1 MEIGITKCI
10 GRLDTDKSLIPNRYL
25 SRLFSLESSGH
36 SPLNDYE
43 RLIIKTV
50 VDKYGEG
57 VRNIAAKVLPK
68 PLSEDVINTAKAVLI
83 GPELVFGT
91 ITKRYRIDF
100 ILKRSFG
107 ERIAKD
113 ILSLAWYVATEGSA
127 LSNSDS
133 WLDYYENPRGSTISS
148 QDISQLLDDIDY
160 DGIMSFYKLW
170 LKEAVKANT
179 KTEKI
184 LYDLTSISY
193 YGSGIDA
200 AEYGY
205 NRDHVTLPQVNY
217 ALLCIRSTAMPLFA
231 WPMNGSI
238 SDMSTLETTLQFLKK
253 LQFMPDCLMMDRGF
267 SSIDNISDMFKNGH
281 TFLQAVK
288 VNAKWIYGVIDASE
302 SLRFSPDSKID
313 DEGRTYYA
321 STSICR
327 WVRIR
332 KISGKGE
339 EKEEVIVHICNGSAK
354 DKYVSPDDGIEVIA
368 QYLCRIHILFCQD
381 LVGRQHDK
389 FMDMLKAEHDR
400 LVNDDNANVKKEF
413 EKYIKVYRKKY
424 ARHRTIEYDTDM
436 IAQHKNKYAGHICF
450 ITNDKTIETARDA
463 LTRLS
468 PVLD

>member
-1 MEIGITKCI
+1 MLIWGKTMYINEGVNQKYCYACETVWDKETKKYRTPSKCI
-10 GRLDTDKSLIPNRYL
+10 GRLDTDNSLIPNRYL

-43 RLIIKTV
+43 RLVIKTV

-57 VRNIAAKVLPK
+57 VRNIAAKVMPK

-107 ERIAKD
+107 ERIAQD

-133 WLDYYENPRGSTISS
+133 WLDYYENPRGSAISS
-148 QDISQLLDDIDY
+148 QDISKLLDDIDY

-200 AEYGY
+200 AEYDY
-205 NRDHVTLPQVNY
+205 NRDHVDLPQVNY

-267 SSIDNISDMFKNGH
+267 SSIDNISGMFKMSS
-281 TFLQAVK
+281 
-288 VNAKWIYGVIDASE
+288 GV
-302 SLRFSPDSKID
+302 
-313 DEGRTYYA
+313 
-321 STSICR
+321 
-327 WVRIR
+327 
-332 KISGKGE
+332 
-339 EKEEVIVHICNGSAK
+339 
-354 DKYVSPDDGIEVIA
+354 
-368 QYLCRIHILFCQD
+368 Q
-381 LVGRQHDK
+381 
-389 FMDMLKAEHDR
+389 
-400 LVNDDNANVKKEF
+400 
-413 EKYIKVYRKKY
+413 
-424 ARHRTIEYDTDM
+424 
-436 IAQHKNKYAGHICF
+436 
-450 ITNDKTIETARDA
+450 
-463 LTRLS
+463 
-468 PVLD
+468 